1 MPITT
6 LVSRGLNAAQ
16 QRTSLMLGR
25 RMSSRMKQ
33 LVFVCTTLGVL
44 RDVKHDEAII
54 AELNGTLRLARHQG
68 LFREMIS
75 LKSVVWRS
83 ADQASIVAQ
92 AAVRGEVT
100 SDGFSVPRASRQEL
114 MDYFI
119 QHAPVWLRYGELD
132 GSDMRRDLT
141 RLFNAMDNVQ
151 TDGLV
156 TA

>member
-6 LVSRGLNAAQ
+6 LVSRGWTATQ
-16 QRTSLMLGR
+16 QRTSVMLGR
-25 RMSSRMKQ
+25 RLTSRMKQ

-54 AELNGTLRLARHQG
+54 TELNSTLRLARHQG

-75 LKSVVWRS
+75 LKSVIWRS
-83 ADQASIVAQ
+83 VEQAPIVTQ
-92 AAVRGEVT
+92 SAVRGEMT
-100 SDGFSVPRASRQEL
+100 MDAFSVPRAYRQGL

-119 QHAPVWLRYGELD
+119 QNAPVWLRYGEPD

-151 TDGLV
+151 AESL
-156 TA
+156 AAA